1 MAQGQFQLSDTNP
14 NDSTGGGGCICDEV
28 RQTDCR
34 PPFVVLYGN
43 TMDSPVSPHVVV
55 CARCI
60 GELSVLVQHGESAA
74 LGNPLDAQTVRPENL
89 TQPFPE
95 LRDDWVTCE
104 LTPEPKRLSEVKQ
117 VVVSRKKGDESGKP
131 AI

>member
-60 GELSVLVQHGESAA
+60 GELSKLVQHGESAA

-95 LRDDWVTCE
+95 LRDPNGVKE
-104 LTPEPKRLSEVKQ
+104 RQAKRMKDEKPLYD
-117 VVVSRKKGDESGKP
+117 RLKKGDESGKP